1 MIGGETAPVI
11 WVSGAAS
18 GIGEAFAR
26 LAAEKGSRLGL
37 ADIDAAGLES
47 LCNELQATGAECI
60 ALPTDVSDETQVAA
74 SIEQTFQHFGAL
86 HGAVNNAGITGPAAP
101 IEALSW
107 DDWQRVI
114 NVSLGSVFLGLKAQ
128 LPIFKQENRGAV
140 VNVASG
146 AGLIPA
152 QHLAAYTAA
161 KHGVLGLT
169 KTAAQENIRSGIRIN
184 AVLPGSTRTPMM
196 EASMAASEAVH
207 DMVMA
212 SVPCGRLGEPLEQA
226 EAIWWLL
233 SDAASYVN
241 GHSMIVD
248 GGTLC
253 R

>member
-1 MIGGETAPVI
+1 MIAGEISPVI

-26 LAAEKGSRLGL
+26 LAAKKGARLGL
-37 ADIDAAGLES
+37 ADIDEARLNRLCTELSDAG
-47 LCNELQATGAECI
+47 ADCI
-60 ALPTDVSDETQVAA
+60 ALPTDVSDESQVANA
-74 SIEQTFQHFGAL
+74 IERTYQHFGAL

-101 IEALSW
+101 IEDLSW

-114 NVSLGSVFLGLKAQ
+114 NVSLGSVFLGLKHQ
-128 LPIFKQENRGAV
+128 LPLLKRHGRGAI

-169 KTAAQENIRSGIRIN
+169 KTAAQENIRSGVRIN

-212 SVPCGRLGEPLEQA
+212 SVPCGRLGEPGEQA

>member
-1 MIGGETAPVI
+1 MIAGESAPVI

-18 GIGEAFAR
+18 GIGEAFVRLAAGKGAR
-26 LAAEKGSRLGL
+26 LAL
-37 ADIDAAGLES
+37 ADIDEAKLQRLCDELKSAGD
-47 LCNELQATGAECI
+47 CI
-60 ALPTDVSDETQVAA
+60 ALPTDVSDEVQVAA
-74 SIEQTFQHFGAL
+74 SIEQTLQHFGAL

-101 IEALSW
+101 IESLSW

-128 LPIFKQENRGAV
+128 LPLFKQQNRGAI

-184 AVLPGSTRTPMM
+184 ALLPGSTRTPMM

-212 SVPCGRLGEPLEQA
+212 SVPCGRLGEPVEQA

>member
-1 MIGGETAPVI
+1 MIAGESSPVI

-26 LAAEKGSRLGL
+26 LAAEKGARLGL
-37 ADIDAAGLES
+37 ADIDEARLNN
-47 LCNELQATGAECI
+47 LCNELSAAGTDCI
-60 ALPTDVSDETQVAA
+60 ALPADVSDEAQVANA
-74 SIEQTFQHFGAL
+74 IAQTYQHLGAL

-101 IEALSW
+101 IEDLSW

-114 NVSLGSVFLGLKAQ
+114 NVSLGSVFLGLKHQ
-128 LPIFKQENRGAV
+128 LPLLKQQNRGAI

-169 KTAAQENIRSGIRIN
+169 KTAAQENIRSGVRIN

-212 SVPCGRLGEPLEQA
+212 SVPCGRLGEPQEQA